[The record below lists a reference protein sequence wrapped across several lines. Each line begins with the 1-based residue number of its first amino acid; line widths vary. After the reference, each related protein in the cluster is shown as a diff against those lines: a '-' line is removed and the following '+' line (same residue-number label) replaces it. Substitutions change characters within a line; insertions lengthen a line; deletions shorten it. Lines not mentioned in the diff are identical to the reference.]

1 MKRIFLILLVF
12 FSAVAI
18 SPMLIGEKGYILIA
32 MGNITIES
40 TVVTA
45 TMMLLALFI
54 TLIITLKVLRGGL
67 SFSLGAWNKIIFASQ
82 RKGLKHFNQ
91 GIAAYILGDNQQA
104 EHLLVKSAEPSKFE
118 SIAYLMAAS
127 AADKQGLASNT
138 KHYLAQL
145 SDSEKHL
152 KEGGLETILITIR
165 LLINHQE
172 FSQARASIDQHHKH
186 IGHDDRLLAFEIE
199 LSLIEKRFQYVVEQ
213 LVAARK
219 SKILCDEKVSQWEA
233 VAFNGVFSEQIKKH
247 DEAAL
252 NNYWN
257 NLARK
262 VKQRP
267 QVLYAYCYVLAS
279 QNITQPLTKILLP
292 VVKKGA
298 DESLLKQLR
307 SLPLTQSEELIQAV
321 QKHLHHDQQSAKWLS
336 CLAHLASNAQQWPM
350 AEKAFN
356 SLVQLEGQQYDKVDL
371 QTFAKVL
378 QQQNEL
384 TKAIDVLNKITS

>member
-18 SPMLIGEKGYILIA
+18 SPMLIDEKGYILIA

-45 TMMLLALFI
+45 TMMLFALFI

-67 SFSLGAWNKIIFASQ
+67 SISLGAWNKIIFASQ

-118 SIAYLMAAS
+118 NIAYLMAAS
-127 AADKQGLASNT
+127 AADKQGLTANT

-145 SDSEKHL
+145 DDNQKHL
-152 KEGGLETILITIR
+152 KEVGLESVLITIR

-172 FSQARASIDQHHKH
+172 FSQARTLIDQHHKH

-199 LSLIEKRFQYVVEQ
+199 LSLIEKRFLYVVEQ

-219 SKILCDEKVSQWEA
+219 SKILSEEKVEQWEA
-233 VAFNGVFSEQIKKH
+233 VAFKGAFNEQITQH
-247 DEAAL
+247 DQATL
-252 NNYWN
+252 NTYWN

-262 VKQRP
+262 VKQRQ
-267 QVLYAYCYVLAS
+267 QVVYAYCHVLAS
-279 QNITQPLTKILLP
+279 QNITQPLTNIILP
-292 VVKKGA
+292 IVKKGA
-298 DESLLKQLR
+298 DENLLKQLR
-307 SLPLTQSEELIQAV
+307 SLPLTQPEELIQLV